1 MSLTKLF
8 LPTSWS
14 TSSSVRNARTI
25 GLAVIALTTTLVACV
40 VEDSPP
46 RRLANDPT
54 PAAPGTGSLGAPAG
68 SGSASGTTPT
78 DPSTV
83 TPAPI
88 LAVIDTNQ
96 VMNADPGQGVG
107 VFTEYSSGGKWHVW
121 WTCDTAKSQQQCD
134 VVLSATAVSGTITDL
149 DASAIDNGS
158 AVLSN
163 PSRIDAT
170 TTTTTQVHGMTFTTN
185 PGAVLTL
192 EATVGGLREGPGAN
206 HSFFFFVQ
214 DGKINGGFTGRLSN
228 PLQLQGN
235 TP

>member
-1 MSLTKLF
+1 MSLTNLV
-8 LPTSWS
+8 SWS
-14 TSSSVRNARTI
+14 ASSVRNSRTV
-25 GLAVIALTTTLVACV
+25 GLAVIALTTSLVACV

-54 PAAPGTGSLGAPAG
+54 PVAPAPTNGAPSG
-68 SGSASGTTPT
+68 SGGASGTTPT

-83 TPAPI
+83 SPAPI
-88 LAVIDTNQ
+88 LAVVDTNQ

-107 VFTEYSSGGKWHVW
+107 VFTEYAAGGKWHVW

-134 VVLSATAVSGTITDL
+134 VVLSATAASGTITDL

-192 EATVGGLREGPGAN
+192 EATVGGLREGPGPN